1 MKALPAWL
9 YKQFTQ
15 HIQVRLT
22 CYFLLILLPLV
33 AISLFANIRSQQTL
47 EKQIGDRTKGALTAA
62 VEYVDL
68 ALQNVDALSTQIAS
82 DQNLIRLLNGV
93 GTDLSPGAILEFSHL
108 MREVTNISA
117 INPILSHIS
126 ILHAPSGML
135 VSSNFGGKQV
145 ENAQQFEWVRTT
157 MEENGGNQLF
167 LPTEEEAK
175 KYASNDL
182 NGLYSLNNLSFVRTM
197 DVYNQQR
204 QPNVVILT
212 INRETL
218 VKLTSAL
225 LPSQKAQ
232 IYLYVGKRL
241 VTSTSSDVLPPEW
254 DDDNKDMLVKTS
266 EATGEQLIMI
276 RAKSRQ
282 SNWSV
287 VMVQP
292 MEELRQETEQLQIF
306 TIIIIGISVLLA
318 FWIAWIIYRNIT
330 SPLESLAHGMK
341 QMRLGNLNVR
351 LENNRQDQLGYLTG
365 AFNQMAED
373 QLQLIQGHY
382 EQELRMSKTELKFLQ
397 SQINPHFLYNTL
409 DSIYWAAKDYDADEI
424 SEMVLNLSKFFRLSL
439 SKGRE
444 TFTVSETIDHLHYYL
459 RVQQIRFSEHFA
471 VEYEVAEESR
481 NVPVL
486 KLLLQ
491 PIVENAIL
499 HGLEAMDR
507 GGLLRIAARIED
519 DKLVLQVRDN
529 GKGIPAERLDYI
541 RGTLDKLKDSPLKL
555 TPFADGATGGELF
568 GLRNVAARMN
578 MYYGDEA
585 ELRIESEEGDG
596 TVATLLLPL
605 DKCLEDASGMA

>member
-1 MKALPAWL
+1 
-9 YKQFTQ
+9 
-15 HIQVRLT
+15 
-22 CYFLLILLPLV
+22 
-33 AISLFANIRSQQTL
+33 
-47 EKQIGDRTKGALTAA
+47 
-62 VEYVDL
+62 
-68 ALQNVDALSTQIAS
+68 
-82 DQNLIRLLNGV
+82 LLNGV

-157 MEENGGNQLF
+157 MEANGGNQLF

-175 KYASNDL
+175 KYANNDL

-241 VTSTSSDVLPPEW
+241 VKSTSSDALPPEW

-351 LENNRQDQLGYLTG
+351 LENNRKDQLGYLTG

-444 TFTVSETIDHLHYYL
+444 SFTVSETIDHLHYYL

-481 NVPVL
+481 DVPVL

-555 TPFADGATGGELF
+555 TPFGDGAAGGELF

-605 DKCLEDASGMA
+605 DKCLEDTAGMA

>member
-82 DQNLIRLLNGV
+82 DQNLIRLLNRV

-145 ENAQQFEWVRTT
+145 ENAQQFEWVRST
-157 MEENGGNQLF
+157 MEANGGNQLF

-175 KYASNDL
+175 KYANNDL

-212 INRETL
+212 TNRETL

-351 LENNRQDQLGYLTG
+351 LENNRKDQLGYLTG

-444 TFTVSETIDHLHYYL
+444 SFTVSETIDHLHYYL

-481 NVPVL
+481 TVPVL

-555 TPFADGATGGELF
+555 TPFGDGAAGGELF

-605 DKCLEDASGMA
+605 DKCLEDTTGMA